1 MRVTTSPLSFAART
15 ASSRQLVRLYQLAA
29 AAAAALLLHVMFVPS
44 IIDHIPR
51 WIGAAVTHRAISGN
65 IVYLDIANSRDFN
78 AVSIAQRQADAV
90 RIASQAGA
98 EAIFLE
104 GRFIESDAGIA
115 DLRRATADSKVPITI
130 GWPLTYGGQAD
141 SNGVRIDRRASFP
154 GVAETVQANRVLLT
168 KFRPTDQTYLSVA
181 DRQYRTFPAAIAGI
195 DGERGE
201 YRIDYRFNVGDVP
214 IVMLD
219 DLSNGGKARWRALSG
234 KRVVI
239 GATVGSANGLFESL
253 ALTPNR
259 LSLVPRTLVD
269 IVSAETLRA
278 GPPVYVH
285 YLIVFGT
292 SLLILYFAIMMPTKL
307 RRRIYALGAVTI
319 VTVPLL
325 ASVFGPVID
334 FGLSVA
340 LMIVYFT
347 LRWRSHQRERAA
359 STERMS
365 GLPNFHALEDD
376 FPLASGRLVVAKIDK
391 FEPILAS
398 LESTHHA
405 AFVQQIARR
414 LAVGGSTRIY
424 TDATGHFAWFE
435 DLENARSHVAGL
447 LALTSAPIVIDGRQ
461 LDFSCSFGLLDLS
474 LGKPRQAISATVV
487 AADLAA
493 TRPTHIAYVSEQE
506 GYDANWQ
513 LSLLASLD
521 HAIANEQIYL
531 VYQVQRTLADNA
543 IVGVEALVRWRHPE
557 RGVISPSQFIPQIE
571 QAGRLKPLTAH
582 TLRLAAKAANRLSRP
597 DIRISVNISATAI
610 ADDDF
615 VSFVDEN
622 ITGCGC
628 SAERITIE
636 ITETARIP
644 SIERAARNLTALQ
657 RLGYHI
663 ALDDFG
669 TGEANL
675 SLLVALPCDEL
686 KIDRSFV
693 VLAEHSE
700 RARMIIAALASTT
713 RSTGMRIVAEGIESE
728 RDRDL
733 IMQLGCDIG
742 QGFQLGKPQPLAAFL
757 RNVAAEAEPPS
768 EKLTLY

>member
-1 MRVTTSPLSFAART
+1 MTTSPLSFAART

-29 AAAAALLLHVMFVPS
+29 AAVAAILLHVMFVPS

-51 WIGAAVTHRAISGN
+51 WIGAAVTHRAVSGK

-78 AVSIAQRQADAV
+78 AVSIAHRQAEAV
-90 RIASQAGA
+90 RIASKAGA
-98 EAIFLE
+98 EEIFLE

-115 DLRRATADSKVPITI
+115 DLRRATAESKVPITI
-130 GWPLTYGGQAD
+130 GWPVTYGGQAD
-141 SNGVRIDRRASFP
+141 HNGVRIDRRASFP

-168 KFRPTDQTYLSVA
+168 KFRPTDDSDFRIGERT
-181 DRQYRTFPAAIAGI
+181 YRTFPSAIAGFA
-195 DGERGE
+195 GHPGE

-214 IVMLD
+214 VVMLD
-219 DLSNGGKARWRALSG
+219 DLLADQGGSVKALRG

-239 GATVGSANGLFESL
+239 GATVGSTNGSFESL

-278 GPPVYVH
+278 GPPIYVH
-285 YLIVFGT
+285 FLILFGLT
-292 SLLILYFAIMMPTKL
+292 LLVLYFAIMMPKLL
-307 RRRIYALGAVTI
+307 RRRIYACGAIII

-325 ASVFGPVID
+325 ASAFGPVMD
-334 FGLSVA
+334 FGMSVA
-340 LMIVYFT
+340 LLVVYFT
-347 LRWRSHQRERAA
+347 MRLRSHQRERAA
-359 STERMS
+359 STERVS

-376 FPLASGRLVVAKIDK
+376 FPIAGGRLVVAKIDN

-398 LESTHHA
+398 LETHHHA

-414 LAVGGSTRIY
+414 LAVGGNTRIY
-424 TDATGHFAWFE
+424 TDSTGHFAWFE
-435 DLENARSHVAGL
+435 ELEEARSHVAGL
-447 LALTSAPIVIDGRQ
+447 LALTSAPIVIDDRQ
-461 LDFSCSFGLLDLS
+461 LDFSCSFGLLDLAI
-474 LGKPRQAISATVV
+474 GKPRQAISATVV

-493 TRPTHIAYVSEQE
+493 TRPTHIAFVSEQE

-531 VYQVQRTLADNA
+531 VYQVQRSLHDDAL
-543 IVGVEALVRWRHPE
+543 VGAEALVRWRHPE

-582 TLRLAAKAANRLSRP
+582 TLRLAAKAANRIGRA
-597 DIRISVNISATAI
+597 DIRISVNVSAMAI

-615 VSFVDEN
+615 VSFVDDN
-622 ITGCGC
+622 ISGCGC
-628 SAERITIE
+628 DPGRITIE
-636 ITETARIP
+636 ITETARI
-644 SIERAARNLTALQ
+644 SDLERAARNLAALQ

-675 SLLVALPCDEL
+675 SLLVSLPCDEL

-700 RARMIIAALASTT
+700 RARMIIAALATAT
-713 RSTGMRIVAEGIESE
+713 RSTGMRIVAEGIETE
-728 RDRDL
+728 RDRANL
-733 IMQLGCDIG
+733 KNLGCDIG
-742 QGFQLGKPQPLAAFL
+742 QGYLLGKPQAFAGFMRAVHEKAKRLA
-757 RNVAAEAEPPS
+757 
-768 EKLTLY
+768 